1 VSIAICLL
9 LYSLAVL
16 VAAPPLLGA
25 LTHYGHAPRF
35 GVAAWLTAIGTVVLT
50 WLVAAGIVIIEV
62 AGHWDYPRILAA
74 SCLVRLRGVLTVVSD
89 SAGLAPQFTLGAIVA
104 VAALMAILASGRL
117 ARTISGMRV
126 RAHDH
131 AEAVRLVGHHT
142 DDPDVV
148 IVEATE
154 PAAYCVSGR
163 PSAIVVTSAAVA
175 ALDEHELAA
184 VLAHE
189 RAHLTGHHSL
199 AVTTVRGL
207 AAVFPK
213 LTLMREGA
221 TEVSRLL
228 EMCADDASARRHGSA
243 PLLSGLLTLCRAAPA
258 GALAVADVA
267 VLARAERLAVPPADP
282 AIVRARAALT
292 SVIAVMIAGPVITAT
307 MAASGA
313 LLCGT

>member
-1 VSIAICLL
+1 MCLL

-16 VAAPPLLGA
+16 VAGPPLLRA
-25 LTHYGHAPRF
+25 LTRYGHAPRF

-50 WLVAAGIVIIEV
+50 WLVAAGIVLIEV
-62 AGHWDYPRILAA
+62 AGQWNYPHILAA
-74 SCLVRLRGVLTVVSD
+74 SCLVRLRGVVTVVSD
-89 SAGLAPQFTLGAIVA
+89 SAGLAPQVTLGAM
-104 VAALMAILASGRL
+104 VAAAAAMAILASGRL
-117 ARTISGMRV
+117 ARTISRMRV
-126 RAHDH
+126 RAHEH
-131 AEAVRLVGHHT
+131 AEAVRLVGHRT
-142 DDPDVV
+142 GDPDVV

-154 PAAYCVSGR
+154 PAAYCVLGR

-175 ALDEHELAA
+175 ALDDAELAA

-221 TEVSRLL
+221 TQVSRLL

-243 PLLSGLLTLCRAAPA
+243 PLLSGLITLCRAAPA
-258 GALAVADVA
+258 GALAAADVA
-267 VLARAERLAVPPADP
+267 VLARAERLAVPVADP
-282 AIVRARAALT
+282 PIVRARAALT
-292 SVIAVMIAGPVITAT
+292 SVIAVMIAGPVMTAT
-307 MAASGA
+307 LAASGA

>member
-16 VAAPPLLGA
+16 VAGPPLLRA
-25 LTHYGHAPRF
+25 LTRYGHAPRF

-50 WLVAAGIVIIEV
+50 WLVATGIVIIEV
-62 AGHWDYPRILAA
+62 AGHWNYPRILAA

-89 SAGLAPQFTLGAIVA
+89 SAGLAPQVTLGAIVA
-104 VAALMAILASGRL
+104 AAALMAILTSGRL
-117 ARTISGMRV
+117 ARTISEMRV

-131 AEAVRLVGHHT
+131 AEAVRLVGHRT
-142 DDPDVV
+142 GDPDVV

-175 ALDEHELAA
+175 ALDDRELAA

-221 TEVSRLL
+221 SEVSRLL

-243 PLLSGLLTLCRAAPA
+243 PLLSGLITLCRAAPA
-258 GALAVADVA
+258 GALAAADVA

-292 SVIAVMIAGPVITAT
+292 SVIAVMIAGPVMTAT
-307 MAASGA
+307 LAASGA